1 MRSESSPIGQ
11 ESTRTFTETARRAQ
25 IMAAAIDTIAEL
37 GYGQASLARIAETAG
52 TSKGVIIYHF
62 GGKDEL
68 IRELVAELVA
78 RGVAY
83 MEPQVDAE
91 PTGAGKLRAYIESN
105 LAFMRENRNHMV
117 AIVEIALNARAADG
131 SRLYDFSVQDA
142 GVAALEQLLAYF
154 QGTGEFRVGFDP
166 HVMAM
171 AIRAAINAVPAQ
183 LARDPALDVGHHAR
197 EIADMF
203 HIATRPGKAPG
214 PSVRQQSP
222 EERMKP
228 HVRPHGDEPAQRPGS
243 LARPLARGG
252 IMTARVGASGPPAGT
267 ARGDVALRAAGL
279 TKRYGSVVALD
290 GLDLEVGVGEVHAFL
305 GPNGAGKTTTIRI
318 LLGLLRK
325 ADAARQPARR
335 RPVARR
341 GGAAPAAGV
350 RSWRCDVVAEPDR
363 RGDHRPARP
372 AARRY
377 QRQPAEGADRAVRPG
392 HLEAR
397 LAPTPGAT
405 GRRSR

>member
-25 IMAAAIDTIAEL
+25 IVAAAIDTIAEL
-37 GYGQASLARIAETAG
+37 GYGQASLARIAGTAG

-68 IRELVAELVA
+68 IRELVAGLVA

-154 QGTGEFRVGFDP
+154 QGTGEFRAGFDP

-203 HIATRPGKAPG
+203 HIATRPGSHPAP
-214 PSVRQQSP
+214 
-222 EERMKP
+222 
-228 HVRPHGDEPAQRPGS
+228 
-243 LARPLARGG
+243 
-252 IMTARVGASGPPAGT
+252 
-267 ARGDVALRAAGL
+267 
-279 TKRYGSVVALD
+279 
-290 GLDLEVGVGEVHAFL
+290 
-305 GPNGAGKTTTIRI
+305 
-318 LLGLLRK
+318 
-325 ADAARQPARR
+325 
-335 RPVARR
+335 
-341 GGAAPAAGV
+341 
-350 RSWRCDVVAEPDR
+350 
-363 RGDHRPARP
+363 
-372 AARRY
+372 
-377 QRQPAEGADRAVRPG
+377 
-392 HLEAR
+392 
-397 LAPTPGAT
+397 
-405 GRRSR
+405 

>member
-68 IRELVAELVA
+68 MRELIAEVVA

-83 MEPQVDAE
+83 MEPQIDAE

-105 LAFMRENRNHMV
+105 LAFMGENRNHMV
-117 AIVEIALNARAADG
+117 AIFEIALNARAADG
-131 SRLYDFSVQDA
+131 SRLYDVSVQDA

-154 QGTGEFRVGFDP
+154 QGTGEFRAGFDP

-183 LARDPALDVGHHAR
+183 LARDPALDVAHHAR

-203 HIATRPGKAPG
+203 HIATRPG
-214 PSVRQQSP
+214 S
-222 EERMKP
+222 
-228 HVRPHGDEPAQRPGS
+228 H
-243 LARPLARGG
+243 
-252 IMTARVGASGPPAGT
+252 
-267 ARGDVALRAAGL
+267 
-279 TKRYGSVVALD
+279 
-290 GLDLEVGVGEVHAFL
+290 
-305 GPNGAGKTTTIRI
+305 
-318 LLGLLRK
+318 
-325 ADAARQPARR
+325 
-335 RPVARR
+335 PV
-341 GGAAPAAGV
+341 P
-350 RSWRCDVVAEPDR
+350 
-363 RGDHRPARP
+363 
-372 AARRY
+372 
-377 QRQPAEGADRAVRPG
+377 
-392 HLEAR
+392 
-397 LAPTPGAT
+397 
-405 GRRSR
+405 

>member
-1 MRSESSPIGQ
+1 MRSESSPVGQ

-25 IMAAAIDTIAEL
+25 IVAAAIDTIAEL
-37 GYGQASLARIAETAG
+37 GYGQASLARIAGTAG

-68 IRELVAELVA
+68 IRELVAGLVA

-83 MEPQVDAE
+83 MEPQIDAE

-154 QGTGEFRVGFDP
+154 QGTGEFRAGFDP

-203 HIATRPGKAPG
+203 HIATRPGEP
-214 PSVRQQSP
+214 PRDQQSP
-222 EERMKP
+222 EE
-228 HVRPHGDEPAQRPGS
+228 
-243 LARPLARGG
+243 
-252 IMTARVGASGPPAGT
+252 
-267 ARGDVALRAAGL
+267 
-279 TKRYGSVVALD
+279 
-290 GLDLEVGVGEVHAFL
+290 
-305 GPNGAGKTTTIRI
+305 
-318 LLGLLRK
+318 
-325 ADAARQPARR
+325 
-335 RPVARR
+335 
-341 GGAAPAAGV
+341 
-350 RSWRCDVVAEPDR
+350 
-363 RGDHRPARP
+363 
-372 AARRY
+372 
-377 QRQPAEGADRAVRPG
+377 
-392 HLEAR
+392 
-397 LAPTPGAT
+397 
-405 GRRSR
+405 

>member
-68 IRELVAELVA
+68 IRELVAGLVA

-105 LAFMRENRNHMV
+105 LAFMGENRNHMV

-131 SRLYDFSVQDA
+131 SRLYDVSVQDA

-183 LARDPALDVGHHAR
+183 LARDPALDVAHHAR
-197 EIADMF
+197 EIADIF
-203 HIATRPGKAPG
+203 HIATRPG
-214 PSVRQQSP
+214 S
-222 EERMKP
+222 
-228 HVRPHGDEPAQRPGS
+228 
-243 LARPLARGG
+243 
-252 IMTARVGASGPPAGT
+252 
-267 ARGDVALRAAGL
+267 
-279 TKRYGSVVALD
+279 
-290 GLDLEVGVGEVHAFL
+290 
-305 GPNGAGKTTTIRI
+305 N
-318 LLGLLRK
+318 
-325 ADAARQPARR
+325 
-335 RPVARR
+335 PV
-341 GGAAPAAGV
+341 P
-350 RSWRCDVVAEPDR
+350 
-363 RGDHRPARP
+363 
-372 AARRY
+372 
-377 QRQPAEGADRAVRPG
+377 
-392 HLEAR
+392 
-397 LAPTPGAT
+397 
-405 GRRSR
+405 

>member
-25 IMAAAIDTIAEL
+25 IVAAAIDTIAEL

-68 IRELVAELVA
+68 IRELVAGLVA

-83 MEPQVDAE
+83 MEPQIDAE

-154 QGTGEFRVGFDP
+154 QGTGEFRAGFDP

-203 HIATRPGKAPG
+203 HIATRPG
-214 PSVRQQSP
+214 S
-222 EERMKP
+222 
-228 HVRPHGDEPAQRPGS
+228 H
-243 LARPLARGG
+243 
-252 IMTARVGASGPPAGT
+252 
-267 ARGDVALRAAGL
+267 
-279 TKRYGSVVALD
+279 
-290 GLDLEVGVGEVHAFL
+290 
-305 GPNGAGKTTTIRI
+305 
-318 LLGLLRK
+318 
-325 ADAARQPARR
+325 
-335 RPVARR
+335 PV
-341 GGAAPAAGV
+341 P
-350 RSWRCDVVAEPDR
+350 
-363 RGDHRPARP
+363 
-372 AARRY
+372 
-377 QRQPAEGADRAVRPG
+377 
-392 HLEAR
+392 
-397 LAPTPGAT
+397 
-405 GRRSR
+405 